1 MKELILD
8 ILFIIVVL
16 PYMVAGIIC
25 IILFL
30 LYLLTRKK

>member
-8 ILFIIVVL
+8 ILFIVVVS
-16 PYMVAGIIC
+16 PYIVAGIIC
-25 IILFL
+25 IILYL